1 MILNQYLVGESANLL
16 SQIDSDSVDLIYGDP
31 PYNTGRDFFHFSDR
45 FTSVEDYREKLMLPI
60 LHECKRVLKPTG
72 NIVIHIEPRIS
83 HHIRF
88 MLDEVFGVNRYV
100 NEVAW
105 VSGGNHHSTKQM
117 QRNHD
122 TLLIYKNGTA
132 SFYQPEY
139 LPYRQEDIDKAKIC
153 SVRKEPYT
161 TSALVNRQADVIQR
175 TNLRYEWNGNYEE
188 WRVSREKMQELHDDN
203 RLEYSV
209 NTGIPR
215 VKKYYAEMKGI
226 PIKDVWSDIKQ
237 IQAPEK
243 LDYATQ
249 KPVKLLERIIKMF
262 SPEGGVVLD
271 PFAGS
276 GTTGRACIKTNR
288 DFILLDINDD
298 GKKLFESSID
308 IADVV

>member
-1 MILNQYLVGESANLL
+1 MINQYVIGESAELL
-16 SQIDSDSVDLIYGDP
+16 SQIDSGSVDLIYGDP

-45 FTSVEDYREKLMLPI
+45 FTSIEDYRDKLMLPI
-60 LHECKRVLKPTG
+60 LRECKRVLKPTG

-88 MLDEVFGVNRYV
+88 MLDEVFGSSKYV

-122 TLLIYKNGTA
+122 TLLIYKNGTT

-175 TNLRYEWNGNYEE
+175 PNLRYEWNGNYEQ
-188 WRVSREKMQELHDDN
+188 WWVSKEKMQQLHDDS
-203 RLEYSV
+203 RLEYSA

-215 VKKYYAEMKGI
+215 VKKYYSEMRGI

-249 KPVKLLERIIKMF
+249 KPVKLLERVVNMF

-308 IADVV
+308 IAVVA

>member
-1 MILNQYLVGESANLL
+1 MGLGYEVGDAENLL
-16 SQIDSDSVDLIYGDP
+16 SYVSTDSVDLIYADP
-31 PYNTGRDFFHFSDR
+31 PYNTGRDFFHFDDR
-45 FTSVEDYREKLMLPI
+45 FTSVEDYRDKLMLPV
-60 LHECKRVLKPTG
+60 LRQCHRVLKPTG
-72 NIVIHIEPRIS
+72 NIVIHVEPRIS

-88 MLDEVFGVNRYV
+88 MLDETFGPNKFV

-122 TLLIYKNGTA
+122 TLLIYKKGTQ
-132 SFYQPEY
+132 SFYEPEY
-139 LPYRQEDIDKAKIC
+139 LPYRQEDVDKAKIC
-153 SVRKEPYT
+153 PVRNEPYS

-175 TNLRYEWNGNYEE
+175 PNLRYEWNGHHEQ
-188 WRVSREKMQELHDDN
+188 WWVSKEKMQDLHNDN

-215 VKKYYAEMKGI
+215 VKKYYSEMKGI
-226 PIKDVWSDIKQ
+226 PVKDVWTDIKQ

-249 KPVKLLERIIKMF
+249 KPVKLLERIVKMF
-262 SPEGGVVLD
+262 SPEGGRVLD

-276 GTTGRACIKTNR
+276 GTTGRACIKTER
-288 DFILLDINDD
+288 DYTLFDVNED
-298 GKKLFESSID
+298 GKKLFEDSIKERL
-308 IADVV
+308 